1 MIRRAYAYLH
11 HLLTS
16 DDPAPMWSAALACV
30 SVSLGAS
37 IVVGLSALMNSL

>member
-1 MIRRAYAYLH
+1 MIRRAHAYLH
-11 HLLTS
+11 HVFKS

-37 IVVGLSALMNSL
+37 VVVGLSALMNAL